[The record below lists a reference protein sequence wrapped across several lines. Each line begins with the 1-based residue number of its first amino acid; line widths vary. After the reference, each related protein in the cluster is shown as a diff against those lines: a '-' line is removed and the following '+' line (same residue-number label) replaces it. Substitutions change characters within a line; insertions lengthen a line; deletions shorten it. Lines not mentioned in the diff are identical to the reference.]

1 VYFLLNASDPSVSG
15 LEVYSVYVRVTV
27 DVIGIGTDFAFS
39 DVIVVTIVVVVVSGR
54 VP

>member
-1 VYFLLNASDPSVSG
+1 MNFLLCISSVPLSG
-15 LEVYSVYVRVTV
+15 LDVYSVNVLVTV

-39 DVIVVTIVVVVVSGR
+39 DVIVVTVVIDSGN